1 MAAEG
6 AVPARGQAARVRG
19 EAVAAS
25 PISEADFEEFH
36 RRLFLPLV
44 RRAAWRHGVSGED
57 ARDIVQ
63 EAFVIALGKLKP
75 GGDPSCWFM
84 RVVDHLCV
92 NFRRKAARRSGLEA
106 RWGRGSRQPAD
117 ESAAAE
123 APFDSTETGSDS

>member
-1 MAAEG
+1 VATEG

-19 EAVAAS
+19 EAAATS
-25 PISEADFEEFH
+25 PVSAAEFEEFH

-44 RRAAWRHGVSGED
+44 RRAAWRHGVSCED

-92 NFRRKAARRSGLEA
+92 NLRRKAARRSGLEA
-106 RWGRGSRQPAD
+106 RWGGGGLPGD
-117 ESAAAE
+117 NSAAAD
-123 APFDSTETGSDS
+123 AAFDSTEAGGDS